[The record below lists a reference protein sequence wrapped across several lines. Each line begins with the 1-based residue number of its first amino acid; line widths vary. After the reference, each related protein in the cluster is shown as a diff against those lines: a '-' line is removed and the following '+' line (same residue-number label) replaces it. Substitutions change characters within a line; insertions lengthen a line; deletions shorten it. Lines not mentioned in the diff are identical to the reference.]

1 MQGDGVLEK
10 FWPRM
15 VPSCFPQASNQNGKN
30 HFHSVLFQLLKFLSL
45 KEMLNNYLL
54 NEYSMCC
61 LYIHCI
67 EISVGL
73 GICAIYMNGSPG
85 PEFTGDLF
93 LRRSNMDE
101 VYHISSTEKVQ
112 QLERELAVQ
121 LAELKAQIEDNG
133 VLQGTPNRAYRYQ
146 SFSGE

>member
-1 MQGDGVLEK
+1 MLVKYRGMGFLKNFGPE
-10 FWPRM
+10 W
-15 VPSCFPQASNQNGKN
+15 FPPVFLRLAIKMGKTT
-30 HFHSVLFQLLKFLSL
+30 FT
-45 KEMLNNYLL
+45 
-54 NEYSMCC
+54 
-61 LYIHCI
+61 
-67 EISVGL
+67 
-73 GICAIYMNGSPG
+73 IYMNGSPG